1 MSTKSSF
8 ARTNVLRPTLE
19 KNGAREQNG
28 KEIEMVVEKKLNNC
42 HDSYAMVIKM
52 TLLLNIPRE
61 FHDKVTGEAK
71 GNAPEQ
77 RVKDIADKV
86 VARVPANLCKLF
98 LHVLDKRE
106 VSKITC
112 IASDHQYY
120 ARFRHP
126 INHFFTTKED
136 MTVEVGVR
144 LYHASFTCGAT
155 ILPMIMFIN
164 ILQRPSTALFS
175 RQRSH
180 REKL

>member
-112 IASDHQYY
+112 IASES
-120 ARFRHP
+120 P
-126 INHFFTTKED
+126 ILCKIPPPH
-136 MTVEVGVR
+136 
-144 LYHASFTCGAT
+144 
-155 ILPMIMFIN
+155 
-164 ILQRPSTALFS
+164 
-175 RQRSH
+175 
-180 REKL
+180 